1 MKLKKLLFSIAV
13 FSTAMASTAFAGT
26 WRTGADPHQ
35 DRWWYDNDDGTF
47 ACNGWKWIDG
57 NGDGTAECYYFDA
70 DGWMLTDTMTPD
82 GYTVNADGAWIQN
95 GTVMSQTHSATSPN
109 ASATTETSRLRS
121 VLVMEKGRPIHAGV
135 PMDIYAPGQL
145 TGTKYDIVSDSTP
158 ESLQDE
164 STGYYYK
171 YDDRGFLVRTY
182 HTYGLSRARMADVYK
197 YDDNGRLTAF
207 WTVIAGASQ
216 DAATMEPSM
225 ADPHTEYVYD
235 SSGKLEKTIKTN
247 NSSGKIT
254 TYYYYDS
261 YGRLTKTV
269 EDRSEYG
276 RFDGGQALYG
286 LEYETRYTYNDSAR
300 TITIESESTK
310 KDSGLGANLIT
321 ETYYCDKSGR
331 IVKCSLRSG
340 SDYTY
345 VYDEN
350 GQVIRSEMRGA
361 DGSLATYTEYIY
373 Q

>member
-1 MKLKKLLFSIAV
+1 MTQTI
-13 FSTAMASTAFAGT
+13 STAAPKTDA
-26 WRTGADPHQ
+26 
-35 DRWWYDNDDGTF
+35 
-47 ACNGWKWIDG
+47 
-57 NGDGTAECYYFDA
+57 TAET
-70 DGWMLTDTMTPD
+70 G
-82 GYTVNADGAWIQN
+82 
-95 GTVMSQTHSATSPN
+95 
-109 ASATTETSRLRS
+109 RLRS
-121 VLVMEKGRPIHAGV
+121 VLVMEKGRPINVGV
-135 PMDIYAPGQL
+135 PMDIYAAGQL
-145 TGTKYDIVSDSTP
+145 T
-158 ESLQDE
+158 
-164 STGYYYK
+164 
-171 YDDRGFLVRTY
+171 
-182 HTYGLSRARMADVYK
+182 
-197 YDDNGRLTAF
+197 
-207 WTVIAGASQ
+207 AGSGQ
-216 DAATMEPSM
+216 DAATMEPTM
-225 ADPHTEYVYD
+225 ADAHTEYIYD
-235 SSGKLEKTIKTN
+235 QNGKLEKTIKTN
-247 NSSGKIT
+247 NSNGKIT

-321 ETYYCDKSGR
+321 ETYYCDESGR